1 MKKKNKTFGVIG
13 LGTFGYHVAKTLA
26 QGGAEVIAC
35 DVDEERVREVSEY
48 VSLAYVLDATDA
60 KALKESGITKVDTAV
75 VSIGENV
82 EASILVVVQLKELGV
97 KEVVARAV
105 NPLHGKVLEKLGVDR
120 VVYPEKEMAIRV
132 AHSLLVEEFIE
143 EIPIGEK
150 HSLFEIKAFDFMLGK
165 TLRELDVRRRFGV
178 SVLAIKRGEN
188 LIINPMGDDKILP
201 GDILVV
207 LGTTEQLSSMASQ
220 RAFPSQSP

>member
-1 MKKKNKTFGVIG
+1 MKRKNKTFGVIG
-13 LGTFGYHVAKTLA
+13 LGRFGYHVARTLA

-35 DVDEERVREVSEY
+35 DVDEEKVREISEY

-60 KALKESGITKVDTAV
+60 KALKESGIANVDTAV
-75 VSIGENV
+75 VSIGENI
-82 EASILVVVQLKELGV
+82 EASILIVVQLKELGV
-97 KEVVARAV
+97 KEIVAKAV

-132 AHSLLVEEFIE
+132 AHSLLVGEFIE

-150 HSLFEIKAFDFMLGK
+150 HSLFELKAFDFMLGK
-165 TLRELDVRRRFGV
+165 TLRELDIRKRFGV

-188 LIINPMGDDKILP
+188 LIVNPMGDEKILP

-207 LGTTEQLSSMASQ
+207 LGTTEQLSTMASQ
-220 RAFPSQSP
+220 

>member
-1 MKKKNKTFGVIG
+1 MKKKNRTFGVIG
-13 LGTFGYHVAKTLA
+13 LGRFGYHVARTLA

-35 DVDEERVREVSEY
+35 DVDEEKVREVSEY

-60 KALKESGITKVDTAV
+60 KALKESGIANVDTAV
-75 VSIGENV
+75 VSIGENI
-82 EASILVVVQLKELGV
+82 EASILIVVQLKELGV
-97 KEVVARAV
+97 KEIVAKAV

-132 AHSLLVEEFIE
+132 AHSLLAGEFIE

-150 HSLFEIKAFDFMLGK
+150 HSLFELKAFDFMLGK
-165 TLRELDVRRRFGV
+165 TLRELDIRRRFGV

-188 LIINPMGDDKILP
+188 LIVNPMGDEKILP

-220 RAFPSQSP
+220 

>member
-1 MKKKNKTFGVIG
+1 MNRKNKTFGVIG
-13 LGTFGYHVAKTLA
+13 LGRFGYHVARTLA

-35 DVDEERVREVSEY
+35 DVDEEKVREVSEY

-60 KALKESGITKVDTAV
+60 KALKESGIANVDTAV
-75 VSIGENV
+75 VSIGENI
-82 EASILVVVQLKELGV
+82 EASILIVVQLKELGV
-97 KEVVARAV
+97 KEVVAKAIT
-105 NPLHGKVLEKLGVDR
+105 PLHGKVLEKLGVDR

-132 AHSLLVEEFIE
+132 AHSLLVGEFIE

-150 HSLFEIKAFDFMLGK
+150 HSLFELKAFDFMLGK

-188 LIINPMGDDKILP
+188 LIVNPMGDEKILP
-201 GDILVV
+201 GDILLV
-207 LGTTEQLSSMASQ
+207 LGTTEQLSTMASQ
-220 RAFPSQSP
+220 

>member
-1 MKKKNKTFGVIG
+1 MKRKNKTFGVIG
-13 LGTFGYHVAKTLA
+13 LGRFGYHVARTLA

-35 DVDEERVREVSEY
+35 DVNEERVREISEY

-60 KALKESGITKVDTAV
+60 KALKESGIANVDTAV
-75 VSIGENV
+75 VSIGENI
-82 EASILVVVQLKELGV
+82 EASILIVVQLKELGV
-97 KEVVARAV
+97 KEVVAKAIT
-105 NPLHGKVLEKLGVDR
+105 PLHGKVLEKLGVDR

-132 AHSLLVEEFIE
+132 AHSLLVGEFIE

-150 HSLFEIKAFDFMLGK
+150 HSLFELKAFDFMLGK

-188 LIINPMGDDKILP
+188 LIVNPVGDEKVLP

-220 RAFPSQSP
+220 

>member
-1 MKKKNKTFGVIG
+1 MKRKNKTFGVIG
-13 LGTFGYHVAKTLA
+13 LGRFGYYVARTLA

-35 DVDEERVREVSEY
+35 DVDVEKVREISEY
-48 VSLAYVLDATDA
+48 VSLAYVLDAMDA
-60 KALKESGITKVDTAV
+60 KALKESGIANVDVAV
-75 VSIGENV
+75 VSVGENI
-82 EASILVVVQLKELGV
+82 EASILIVVQLKELGV
-97 KEVVARAV
+97 KEIVAKAV

-132 AHSLLVEEFIE
+132 AHSLLVGEFIE

-150 HSLFEIKAFDFMLGK
+150 HSLFELKAFDFMLGK

-188 LIINPMGDDKILP
+188 LIVNPMGDEKILP

-207 LGTTEQLSSMASQ
+207 LGTTEQLSTMASQ
-220 RAFPSQSP
+220 

>member
-1 MKKKNKTFGVIG
+1 MKRKNRTFGVIG
-13 LGTFGYHVAKTLA
+13 LGRFGYHVARTLA

-35 DVDEERVREVSEY
+35 DVDEEKVKEVSEY

-60 KALKESGITKVDTAV
+60 KALKESGIANVDTVV
-75 VSIGENV
+75 VSIGENI
-82 EASILVVVQLKELGV
+82 EASILIVVQLKELGV
-97 KEVVARAV
+97 KEVVAKAIT
-105 NPLHGKVLEKLGVDR
+105 PLHGKVLEKLGVDR

-132 AHSLLVEEFIE
+132 AHSLLVGEFIE

-150 HSLFEIKAFDFMLGK
+150 HSLFELKAFDFMLGK
-165 TLRELDVRRRFGV
+165 TLRDLDVRRRFGV

-188 LIINPMGDDKILP
+188 LIVNPVGDEKVLP

-207 LGTTEQLSSMASQ
+207 LGTTEQLSTMASQ
-220 RAFPSQSP
+220 

>member
-1 MKKKNKTFGVIG
+1 MKRKNKTFGVIG
-13 LGTFGYHVAKTLA
+13 LGRFGYHVARTLA

-35 DVDEERVREVSEY
+35 DVDEEKVREISEY

-60 KALKESGITKVDTAV
+60 KALKESGIANVDTAV
-75 VSIGENV
+75 VSVGENI
-82 EASILVVVQLKELGV
+82 EASILIVVQLKELGV
-97 KEVVARAV
+97 KEIVAKAV

-132 AHSLLVEEFIE
+132 AHSLLAGEFIE

-150 HSLFEIKAFDFMLGK
+150 HSLFELKAFDFMLGK
-165 TLRELDVRRRFGV
+165 TLKELDVRRRFGV

-188 LIINPMGDDKILP
+188 LIVNPMGDEKILP

-207 LGTTEQLSSMASQ
+207 LGTTEQLSTMASQ
-220 RAFPSQSP
+220 

>member
-1 MKKKNKTFGVIG
+1 MKRKNKTFGVIG
-13 LGTFGYHVAKTLA
+13 LGRFGYYVARTLA

-35 DVDEERVREVSEY
+35 DVDVEKVREISEY
-48 VSLAYVLDATDA
+48 VSLAYVLDAMDA
-60 KALKESGITKVDTAV
+60 KALKESGIANVDVAV
-75 VSIGENV
+75 VSVGENI
-82 EASILVVVQLKELGV
+82 EASILIVVQLKELGV
-97 KEVVARAV
+97 KEIVAKAV

-132 AHSLLVEEFIE
+132 AHSLLVGEFIE

-150 HSLFEIKAFDFMLGK
+150 HSLFELKAFDFMLGK

-188 LIINPMGDDKILP
+188 LIVNPMGDEKILP

-220 RAFPSQSP
+220 

>member
-1 MKKKNKTFGVIG
+1 MKRKNKTFGVIG
-13 LGTFGYHVAKTLA
+13 LGRFGYHVARTLA

-35 DVDEERVREVSEY
+35 DVDEEKVREVSEY

-60 KALKESGITKVDTAV
+60 KALKESGIANVDTAV
-75 VSIGENV
+75 VSIGENI
-82 EASILVVVQLKELGV
+82 EASILIVVQLKELGV
-97 KEVVARAV
+97 KEVVAKAIT
-105 NPLHGKVLEKLGVDR
+105 PLHGKVLEKLGVDR

-132 AHSLLVEEFIE
+132 AHSLLVGEFIE

-150 HSLFEIKAFDFMLGK
+150 HSLFELKAFDFMLGK
-165 TLRELDVRRRFGV
+165 TLRDLDIRRRFGV

-188 LIINPMGDDKILP
+188 LIVNPVGDEKVLP

-220 RAFPSQSP
+220 

>member
-1 MKKKNKTFGVIG
+1 MKRKNKTFGVIG
-13 LGTFGYHVAKTLA
+13 LGRFGYHVARTLA

-35 DVDEERVREVSEY
+35 DVDEEKVREISEY
-48 VSLAYVLDATDA
+48 VSLAYALDATDA
-60 KALKESGITKVDTAV
+60 KALKESGIANVDVAV
-75 VSIGENV
+75 VSVGENI
-82 EASILVVVQLKELGV
+82 EASILIVVQLKELGV
-97 KEVVARAV
+97 KEIVAKAV

-132 AHSLLVEEFIE
+132 AHSLLAGEFIE

-150 HSLFEIKAFDFMLGK
+150 YSLFELKAFDFMLGK
-165 TLRELDVRRRFGV
+165 TLRELDVRKRFGV

-188 LIINPMGDDKILP
+188 LIVNPMGDEKILP

-207 LGTTEQLSSMASQ
+207 LGTTEQLSTMASQ
-220 RAFPSQSP
+220 

>member
-1 MKKKNKTFGVIG
+1 MKKKNRTFGVIG
-13 LGTFGYHVAKTLA
+13 LGRFGYHVARTLA

-60 KALKESGITKVDTAV
+60 KALKESGIANVDTAV
-75 VSIGENV
+75 VSIGENI
-82 EASILVVVQLKELGV
+82 EASILIVVQLKELGV
-97 KEVVARAV
+97 KEVVAKAIT
-105 NPLHGKVLEKLGVDR
+105 PLHGKVLEKLGVDR

-132 AHSLLVEEFIE
+132 AHSLLAGEFIE

-150 HSLFEIKAFDFMLGK
+150 HSLFELKAFDFMLGK

-188 LIINPMGDDKILP
+188 LIVNPVGDEKILP

-220 RAFPSQSP
+220 

>member
-1 MKKKNKTFGVIG
+1 MKKKNRTFGVIG
-13 LGTFGYHVAKTLA
+13 LGRFGYHVARTLA

-35 DVDEERVREVSEY
+35 DVDEEKVREVSEY

-60 KALKESGITKVDTAV
+60 KALKESGIANVDTAV
-75 VSIGENV
+75 VSIGENI
-82 EASILVVVQLKELGV
+82 EASILIVVQLKELGV
-97 KEVVARAV
+97 KEVVAKAIT
-105 NPLHGKVLEKLGVDR
+105 PLHGKVLEKLGVDR

-132 AHSLLVEEFIE
+132 AHSLLVGEFIE

-150 HSLFEIKAFDFMLGK
+150 HSLFELKAFDFMLGK
-165 TLRELDVRRRFGV
+165 TLRDLDVRRRFGV

-188 LIINPMGDDKILP
+188 LIVNPVGDEKVLP

-220 RAFPSQSP
+220 

>member
-1 MKKKNKTFGVIG
+1 MKRKNKTFGVIG
-13 LGTFGYHVAKTLA
+13 LGRFGYHVARTLA

-35 DVDEERVREVSEY
+35 DVDEEKVREVSEY

-60 KALKESGITKVDTAV
+60 KALKESGIANVDTAV
-75 VSIGENV
+75 VSIGENI
-82 EASILVVVQLKELGV
+82 EASILIVVQLKELGV
-97 KEVVARAV
+97 KEVVAKAIT
-105 NPLHGKVLEKLGVDR
+105 PLHGKVLEKLGVDR

-132 AHSLLVEEFIE
+132 AHSLLVGEFIE

-150 HSLFEIKAFDFMLGK
+150 HSLFELKAFDFMLGK

-188 LIINPMGDDKILP
+188 LIVNPVGDEKVLP

-220 RAFPSQSP
+220 

>member
-1 MKKKNKTFGVIG
+1 MKKKNRTFGVIG
-13 LGTFGYHVAKTLA
+13 LGRFGYHVARTLA

-35 DVDEERVREVSEY
+35 DVDEEKVREVSEY

-60 KALKESGITKVDTAV
+60 KALKESGIANVDTAV
-75 VSIGENV
+75 VSIGENI
-82 EASILVVVQLKELGV
+82 EASILIVVQLKELGV
-97 KEVVARAV
+97 KEVVAKAIT
-105 NPLHGKVLEKLGVDR
+105 PLHGKVLEKLGVDR

-132 AHSLLVEEFIE
+132 AHSLLVGEFIE

-150 HSLFEIKAFDFMLGK
+150 HSLFELKAFDFMLGK
-165 TLRELDVRRRFGV
+165 TLRDLDIRRRFGV

-188 LIINPMGDDKILP
+188 LIVNPVGDEKVLP

-220 RAFPSQSP
+220 

>member
-1 MKKKNKTFGVIG
+1 MKRKNKTFGVIG
-13 LGTFGYHVAKTLA
+13 LGRFGYYVARTLA

-35 DVDEERVREVSEY
+35 DVDEEKVREISEY

-60 KALKESGITKVDTAV
+60 KALRESGIANVDVAV
-75 VSIGENV
+75 VSVGENI
-82 EASILVVVQLKELGV
+82 EASILIVVQLKELGV
-97 KEVVARAV
+97 KEIVAKAIT
-105 NPLHGKVLEKLGVDR
+105 PLHGKVLEKLGVDR

-132 AHSLLVEEFIE
+132 AHSLLAGEFIE

-150 HSLFEIKAFDFMLGK
+150 HSLFELKAFDFMLGK
-165 TLRELDVRRRFGV
+165 TLKELDVRKRFGV

-188 LIINPMGDDKILP
+188 LIVNPMGDEKILP

-207 LGTTEQLSSMASQ
+207 LGTTEQLSTMASQ
-220 RAFPSQSP
+220 

>member
-1 MKKKNKTFGVIG
+1 MKRKNKTFGVIG
-13 LGTFGYHVAKTLA
+13 LGRFGYYVARTLA

-35 DVDEERVREVSEY
+35 DVDEEKVREISEY

-60 KALKESGITKVDTAV
+60 KALKESGIANVDTAV
-75 VSIGENV
+75 VSIGENI
-82 EASILVVVQLKELGV
+82 EASILIVVQLKELGV
-97 KEVVARAV
+97 KEIVAKAV

-132 AHSLLVEEFIE
+132 AHSLLVGEFIE

-150 HSLFEIKAFDFMLGK
+150 HSLFELKAFDFMLGK

-188 LIINPMGDDKILP
+188 LIVNPMGDEKVLP

-220 RAFPSQSP
+220 

>member
-1 MKKKNKTFGVIG
+1 MKKKNRTFGVIG
-13 LGTFGYHVAKTLA
+13 LGRFGYHVARTLA

-35 DVDEERVREVSEY
+35 DVDEEKVREVSEY

-60 KALKESGITKVDTAV
+60 KALKESGIANVDTAV
-75 VSIGENV
+75 VSVGENI
-82 EASILVVVQLKELGV
+82 EASILIVVQLKELGV
-97 KEVVARAV
+97 KEIVAKAV

-132 AHSLLVEEFIE
+132 AHSLLAGEFIE

-150 HSLFEIKAFDFMLGK
+150 HSVFELKAFDFMLGK

-188 LIINPMGDDKILP
+188 LIVNPMGDEKILP

-207 LGTTEQLSSMASQ
+207 LGTTEQLSTMASQ
-220 RAFPSQSP
+220 

>member
-1 MKKKNKTFGVIG
+1 MKKKNRTFGVIG
-13 LGTFGYHVAKTLA
+13 LGRFGYHVARTLA

-35 DVDEERVREVSEY
+35 DVDEEKVREISEY

-60 KALKESGITKVDTAV
+60 KALKESGIANVDTAV
-75 VSIGENV
+75 VSIGENI
-82 EASILVVVQLKELGV
+82 EASILIVVQLKELGV
-97 KEVVARAV
+97 KEIVAKAV

-132 AHSLLVEEFIE
+132 AHSLLVGEFIE

-150 HSLFEIKAFDFMLGK
+150 HSLFELKAFDFMLGK
-165 TLRELDVRRRFGV
+165 TLRELDVRKRFGV

-188 LIINPMGDDKILP
+188 LIVNPMGDEKILP

-220 RAFPSQSP
+220 

>member
-1 MKKKNKTFGVIG
+1 MKRKNRTFGVIG
-13 LGTFGYHVAKTLA
+13 LGRFGYHVARTLA
-26 QGGAEVIAC
+26 QGGAEVVAC
-35 DVDEERVREVSEY
+35 DVDEEKVREVSEY

-60 KALKESGITKVDTAV
+60 RALKESGIADVDVAV
-75 VSIGENV
+75 VSVGENI
-82 EASILVVVQLKELGV
+82 EASILIVVQLKELGV
-97 KEVVARAV
+97 KEVVVKAV

-132 AHSLLVEEFIE
+132 AHSLLAGEFIE

-150 HSLFEIKAFDFMLGK
+150 HSIFELKAFDFMLGK

-188 LIINPMGDDKILP
+188 LIVNPVGDEKILP

-207 LGTTEQLSSMASQ
+207 LGTTEQLSTMASQ
-220 RAFPSQSP
+220 

>member
-1 MKKKNKTFGVIG
+1 MKRKNKTFGVIG
-13 LGTFGYHVAKTLA
+13 LGRFGYHVAKTLA

-35 DVDEERVREVSEY
+35 DVDEEKVREISEY

-60 KALKESGITKVDTAV
+60 KALKESGIANVDTAV
-75 VSIGENV
+75 VSIGENI
-82 EASILVVVQLKELGV
+82 EASILIVVQLKELGV
-97 KEVVARAV
+97 KEIVAKAV

-132 AHSLLVEEFIE
+132 AHSLLAGEFIE

-150 HSLFEIKAFDFMLGK
+150 HSLFELKAFDFMLGK
-165 TLRELDVRRRFGV
+165 TLRELDIRKRFGV

-188 LIINPMGDDKILP
+188 LIINPMGDEKILP

-220 RAFPSQSP
+220 

>member
-1 MKKKNKTFGVIG
+1 MKKKNRTFGVIG
-13 LGTFGYHVAKTLA
+13 LGRFGYHVARTLA

-35 DVDEERVREVSEY
+35 DVDEEKVREISEY

-60 KALKESGITKVDTAV
+60 KALKESGIANVDTAV
-75 VSIGENV
+75 VSIGENI
-82 EASILVVVQLKELGV
+82 EASILIVVQLKELGV
-97 KEVVARAV
+97 KEIVAKAV

-132 AHSLLVEEFIE
+132 AHSLLAGEFIE

-150 HSLFEIKAFDFMLGK
+150 HSLFELKAFDFMLGK

-188 LIINPMGDDKILP
+188 LIVNPMGDEKILP

-207 LGTTEQLSSMASQ
+207 LGTTEQLSTMASQ
-220 RAFPSQSP
+220 

>member
-1 MKKKNKTFGVIG
+1 MKGKNKTFGVIG
-13 LGTFGYHVAKTLA
+13 LGRFGYYVARTLA

-35 DVDEERVREVSEY
+35 DVDEERVREISEY

-60 KALKESGITKVDTAV
+60 KALKESGIANVDTAV
-75 VSIGENV
+75 VSVGENI
-82 EASILVVVQLKELGV
+82 EASILIVVQLKELGV
-97 KEVVARAV
+97 KEVVAKAIT
-105 NPLHGKVLEKLGVDR
+105 PLHGKVLEKLGVDR

-132 AHSLLVEEFIE
+132 AHSLLVGEFIE

-150 HSLFEIKAFDFMLGK
+150 HSLFELKAFDFMLGK

-188 LIINPMGDDKILP
+188 LIVNPVGDEKVLP
-201 GDILVV
+201 GDILLV
-207 LGTTEQLSSMASQ
+207 LGTTEQLSTMASQ
-220 RAFPSQSP
+220 

>member
-1 MKKKNKTFGVIG
+1 MKKKNRTFGVIG
-13 LGTFGYHVAKTLA
+13 LGRFGYHVARTLA

-35 DVDEERVREVSEY
+35 DVDEEKVREVSEY

-60 KALKESGITKVDTAV
+60 KALKESGIANVDTAV
-75 VSIGENV
+75 VSIGENI
-82 EASILVVVQLKELGV
+82 EASILIVVQLKELGV
-97 KEVVARAV
+97 KEVVAKAIT
-105 NPLHGKVLEKLGVDR
+105 PLHGKVLEKLGVDR

-132 AHSLLVEEFIE
+132 AHSLLVGEFIE

-150 HSLFEIKAFDFMLGK
+150 HSLFELKAFDFMLGK
-165 TLRELDVRRRFGV
+165 TLRELDVRRHFGV

-188 LIINPMGDDKILP
+188 LIVNPVGDEKVLP

-220 RAFPSQSP
+220 

>member
-1 MKKKNKTFGVIG
+1 MKKKNRTFGVIG
-13 LGTFGYHVAKTLA
+13 LGRFGYHVARTLA

-35 DVDEERVREVSEY
+35 DVDEEKVREVSEY

-60 KALKESGITKVDTAV
+60 KALKESGIANVDTAV
-75 VSIGENV
+75 VSIGENI
-82 EASILVVVQLKELGV
+82 EASILIVVQLKELGV
-97 KEVVARAV
+97 KEVVAKAIT
-105 NPLHGKVLEKLGVDR
+105 PLHGKVLEKLGVDR

-132 AHSLLVEEFIE
+132 AHSLLAGEFIE

-150 HSLFEIKAFDFMLGK
+150 HSLFELKAFDFMLGK

-188 LIINPMGDDKILP
+188 LIVNPMGDEKVLP

-220 RAFPSQSP
+220 

>member
-1 MKKKNKTFGVIG
+1 MKRKNKTFGVIG
-13 LGTFGYHVAKTLA
+13 LGRFGYHVARTLA

-35 DVDEERVREVSEY
+35 DVDEEKVREVSEY

-60 KALKESGITKVDTAV
+60 KALKESGIANVDTAV
-75 VSIGENV
+75 VSIGENI
-82 EASILVVVQLKELGV
+82 EASILIVVQLKELGV
-97 KEVVARAV
+97 KEVVAKAIT
-105 NPLHGKVLEKLGVDR
+105 PLHGKVLEKLGVDR

-132 AHSLLVEEFIE
+132 AHSLLAGEFIE

-150 HSLFEIKAFDFMLGK
+150 HSLFELKAFDFMLGK
-165 TLRELDVRRRFGV
+165 TLRDLDIRRRFGV

-188 LIINPMGDDKILP
+188 LIVNPVGDEKILP

-220 RAFPSQSP
+220 

>member
-1 MKKKNKTFGVIG
+1 MKRKNKTFGVIG
-13 LGTFGYHVAKTLA
+13 LGRFGYHVARTLA

-35 DVDEERVREVSEY
+35 DVDEEKVREISEY

-60 KALKESGITKVDTAV
+60 KALKESGIANVDTAV
-75 VSIGENV
+75 VSIGENI
-82 EASILVVVQLKELGV
+82 EASILIVVQLKELGV
-97 KEVVARAV
+97 KEVVAKAV

-132 AHSLLVEEFIE
+132 AHSLLAGEFIE

-150 HSLFEIKAFDFMLGK
+150 HSLFELKAFDFMLGK

-188 LIINPMGDDKILP
+188 LIVNPLGDEKVLP

-220 RAFPSQSP
+220 